1 MVQPSKPF
9 DWSFRDAL
17 IHDSDNAAIYLAEC
31 AADGDANLFEDAVND
46 VVLASDLTL
55 ETRPEF
61 VARMLQAASLRPST
75 LKSFEKKH
83 ACYWQKQVWRVG
95 GCPPNSPVSSLAPP
109 SYGFS

>member
-61 VARMLQAASLRPST
+61 VARMRQLWDEGVASGKPEAVDFEELR
-75 LKSFEKKH
+75 KE
-83 ACYWQKQVWRVG
+83 ACLLLAET
-95 GCPPNSPVSSLAPP
+95 SLAGRRLPAE
-109 SYGFS
+109 